1 MAAAIVVVWALVVVI
16 VVSDVL
22 RRTRGARRSPADY
35 RHGMD
40 VLARFAPPDSED
52 AARSGVTQ
60 AHVHILESDG
70 PPDPDPGGPHRA
82 APALPRI
89 APPRH
94 AAGPLAFGDGAAPL
108 SFDDGRPS
116 SVGGA
121 APQAA
126 SGRNP
131 AVMDLAGRR
140 RPPAKGRGGA
150 RLPAVRRD
158 PARPAGHRGPARRR
172 AALLGAV
179 VAVVL
184 GLAASQLAT
193 GAGRS
198 RPAAVIRHP
207 RPPTA
212 RPAPAAPAVT
222 TPPAKAAG
230 PLPPASVQSGQ
241 ASWTAPPAAAELEVA
256 AGGGA
261 CWVEARSGAGGPVLF
276 EGTLAAGES
285 RSFPV
290 GSGLWV
296 RVGNVGAA
304 RVTLGDRP
312 LDLPVGGP
320 VPYNLVVSPAVP
332 VG

>member
-1 MAAAIVVVWALVVVI
+1 MAAAIVVLWALVVVI

-22 RRTRGARRSPADY
+22 RRRRADRRSPAGY

-40 VLARFAPPDSED
+40 VLARFAPPASED
-52 AARSGVTQ
+52 AAQPGASQ
-60 AHVHILESDG
+60 AHVHIVESHG
-70 PPDPDPGGPHRA
+70 LPVAEPAGPHRA

-94 AAGPLAFGDGAAPL
+94 VSEPVAFRDGALPLSFGDG
-108 SFDDGRPS
+108 GPS
-116 SVGGA
+116 AVGGA
-121 APQAA
+121 APHGAG
-126 SGRNP
+126 GRSP
-131 AVMDLAGRR
+131 AVADLAGRSH
-140 RPPAKGRGGA
+140 PHATGRGAA
-150 RLPAVRRD
+150 RRRAVLRGPESPA
-158 PARPAGHRGPARRR
+158 AHRGPARRG

-184 GLAASQLAT
+184 GLAASLLAT
-193 GAGRS
+193 GGGS
-198 RPAAVIRHP
+198 RPAAVIRPP
-207 RPPTA
+207 RPPAA
-212 RPAPAAPAVT
+212 RPAPAAPAVA
-222 TPPAKAAG
+222 TPPAVAAA
-230 PLPPASVQSGQ
+230 PLTPTAVQSGE
-241 ASWTAPPAAAELEVA
+241 ATWAAPPAASTLEVA
-256 AGGGA
+256 ARGAA

-296 RVGNVGAA
+296 RVGDVGAA
-304 RVTLGDRP
+304 SVTLGDRP

-320 VPYNLVVSPAVP
+320 VPYNLVVSPTVP